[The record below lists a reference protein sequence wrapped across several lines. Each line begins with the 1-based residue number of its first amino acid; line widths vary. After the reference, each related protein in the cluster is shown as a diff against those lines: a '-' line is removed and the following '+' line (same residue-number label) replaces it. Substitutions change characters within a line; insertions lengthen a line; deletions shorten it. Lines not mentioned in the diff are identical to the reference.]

1 MKTYL
6 TYGFYMALG
15 GALLILLLFFL
26 GLHSDPAKLST
37 AQWVQGI
44 VGLGISVAC
53 IVLGTKARRAEVP
66 ATEEFGYGSAFGAGV
81 MIVLFAALFGIG
93 TTLLYSTVINPH
105 FTEVIQQAQAD
116 KLEAKG
122 VPADKIEQIQK
133 MTATMMKPAVQAIF
147 GFVVG
152 MIFGTIVSR
161 ITAAFLK
168 RPASDDLVDAPPA
181 AG

>member
-1 MKTYL
+1 MKIYL

-15 GALLILLLFFL
+15 GALLVLMLFFL
-26 GLHSDPAKLST
+26 GLHSDPAKLDL

-44 VGLGISVAC
+44 VGLGISIAC

-66 ATEEFGYGSAFGAGV
+66 LTEEFSYGSALGAGV
-81 MIVLFAALFGIG
+81 MIVLFAALFGMG
-93 TTLLYSTVINPH
+93 TSYLYSTVINPH
-105 FTEVIQQAQAD
+105 FAEVIQQSQAD

-133 MTATMMKPAVQAIF
+133 MTATMMKPAVQAVF
-147 GFVVG
+147 GFIAG
-152 MIFGTIVSR
+152 MVFGTIISL

-168 RPASDDLVDAPPA
+168 RPASDEIVDAPPVQ
-181 AG
+181 G